1 MLYNQGLLSGILG
14 VHVDDGVCG
23 GDAFFEEK
31 IRRLEQ
37 KLPFGSRKY
46 DSFTFTGIQLEQ
58 LPDWS
63 IRASQEDYVL
73 AIPQIDV
80 GRPRRCQPN
89 ALVSE
94 TERSKLR
101 GLVGSLQYAITHTR
115 PDVAAKV
122 GELQSQVTVATV
134 QTLLDANKVLRET
147 QEHCKVQVYFRHIPV
162 PDLTFVS
169 FGDASFASSKNLSS
183 HQGAII
189 CATTTAMEQNKE
201 APISPLVWMSKKIPR
216 VVRSTLSAEAYAMSK
231 AVDMLGW
238 FRSLWGCVH
247 VPDFPWQ
254 NPEASYQKLNRA
266 LVVTD
271 CKSLFDLVSRLAMP
285 SCEEYRTTLE
295 VLLIKQRCRENAVFR
310 WIPTSLMPADTL
322 TKSMD
327 ASVLRA
333 ILSRSQ
339 FRLYDADLKLEKGA
353 QRREAISWLGEPPSK
368 PLPAQDPA
376 SSRNP

>member
-1 MLYNQGLLSGILG
+1 M
-14 VHVDDGVCG
+14 
-23 GDAFFEEK
+23 
-31 IRRLEQ
+31 
-37 KLPFGSRKY
+37 
-46 DSFTFTGIQLEQ
+46 
-58 LPDWS
+58 
-63 IRASQEDYVL
+63 
-73 AIPQIDV
+73 
-80 GRPRRCQPN
+80 
-89 ALVSE
+89 
-94 TERSKLR
+94 
-101 GLVGSLQYAITHTR
+101 
-115 PDVAAKV
+115 
-122 GELQSQVTVATV
+122 
-134 QTLLDANKVLRET
+134 
-147 QEHCKVQVYFRHIPV
+147 
-162 PDLTFVS
+162 
-169 FGDASFASSKNLSS
+169 
-183 HQGAII
+183 
-189 CATTTAMEQNKE
+189 
-201 APISPLVWMSKKIPR
+201 
-216 VVRSTLSAEAYAMSK
+216 
-231 AVDMLGW
+231 
-238 FRSLWGCVH
+238 H

-353 QRREAISWLGEPPSK
+353 QRREAISWLGELPSK

-376 SSRNP
+376 SSRDP